1 MILFFLSLRGGSDV
15 VILLFKNGE
24 LPYNNAGVQKRVKS
38 REERLPWILRLSI
51 IDKKGEGNG
60 RK

>member
-1 MILFFLSLRGGSDV
+1 VAIS
-15 VILLFKNGE
+15 LFKNGE
-24 LPYNNAGVQKRVKS
+24 LPYNNTGVQKRVKDG
-38 REERLPWILRLSI
+38 EERLPWILRLSI

>member
-1 MILFFLSLRGGSDV
+1 MENCHTI
-15 VILLFKNGE
+15 I
-24 LPYNNAGVQKRVKS
+24 LPYNNTGVQKRVKDG
-38 REERLPWILRLSI
+38 EERLPWILRLSI